1 MTAPAVTVL
10 GLGLMGRPMARVL
23 HAGGYTV
30 RGWNRSPLPQDS
42 LDGIT
47 LASSLADAASS
58 DILLLMLSDSR
69 AVAEMLEGLEPHLS
83 SGQLVL
89 DMGSSDPRH
98 SKAHAKRLAQKD
110 IGWVDAPVSGGP
122 EGAKGRD
129 GGGER

>member
-1 MTAPAVTVL
+1 
-10 GLGLMGRPMARVL
+10 MARVL